1 MFSFLQMIKSKIFK
15 IGTLLLS
22 SLIFIFNFTA
32 CNSQNDITYGEKVNA
47 KQADFSVHYIDVG
60 QGDCFFINFP
70 DGKNLLIDSGK
81 NSKTNYSKIKAYL
94 DEYDCERID
103 YLVLTHPDENH
114 IGNALSII
122 ENYSVS
128 LVYLPY
134 IVSPEDFPSYFKIIN
149 QLNTKQIK
157 TEISMAGKN
166 FSGEDYFFGFLTPLG
181 KDNIDSSYN
190 DFNIAQEYTSRQLD
204 DISPIM
210 FLRYKDVRFVFCS
223 DAGQSQEKIVIEYQK
238 LGIYDIMFNSKV
250 NLSGVDYLCL
260 SSHGG
265 GGCSSQEFLSLLNA
279 KNVVVSVGGENY
291 EGCPSTSVLERLDA
305 VKKDYNFYR
314 TDVCGTISIFVGQDG
329 KDFTYSQFEK

>member
-1 MFSFLQMIKSKIFK
+1 MINSKIFK

-22 SLIFIFNFTA
+22 FLIFLTSFTA
-32 CNSQNDITYGEKVNA
+32 CNCQSEIMYGEKVNA

-81 NSKTNYSKIKAYL
+81 VSKTNFSKIKAYL
-94 DEYDCERID
+94 DEYGCEKLD

-122 ENYSVS
+122 ENYSIG

-134 IVSPEDFPSYFKIIN
+134 LVFPEDFPSYFKIIN
-149 QLNTKQIK
+149 ELNTKQIK
-157 TEISMAGKN
+157 TETSMVGKN

-181 KDNIDSSYN
+181 KDNMDSSYN
-190 DFNIAQEYTSRQLD
+190 DFNFAQEYTSRQLD

-210 FLRYKDVRFVFCS
+210 YLEYKDVSFIFCS
-223 DAGQSQEKIVIEYQK
+223 DAGQSQEKIVMEYQK

-250 NLSGVDYLCL
+250 DVANVDYLCL

-265 GGCSSQEFLSLLNA
+265 GGCSSQEFLSMVNA

-305 VKKDYNFYR
+305 VKNDYNFYR
-314 TDVCGTISIFVGQDG
+314 TDVCGTISVFVGQDG
-329 KDFTYSQFEK
+329 KDFTNSQFEK

>member
-1 MFSFLQMIKSKIFK
+1 MIKPKILK
-15 IGTLLLS
+15 IGTLLLCIS
-22 SLIFIFNFTA
+22 IFFINLTA
-32 CNSQNDITYGEKVNA
+32 CNSQNDISYGEKVNA

-81 NSKTNYSKIKAYL
+81 NSKTNFSKIKAYL

-122 ENYSVS
+122 ENYSVG

-134 IVSPEDFPSYFKIIN
+134 IVYPEDFPSYFKIIN
-149 QLNTKQIK
+149 LINQKQIE
-157 TEISMAGKN
+157 TELSMTGKS
-166 FSGEDYFFGFLTPLG
+166 FSGEDYFFCFLTPLE
-181 KDNIDSSYN
+181 KDNLDSSYN
-190 DFNIAQEYTSRQLD
+190 DFNFSQEYTSRQLD

-223 DAGQSQEKIVIEYQK
+223 DAGQSQEKIVVEYQK

-250 NLSGVDYLCL
+250 NLASVNYLCL

-265 GGCSSQEFLSLLNA
+265 NGCSSQEFLSLINP

-291 EGCPSTSVLERLDA
+291 EGCPSTAVLERLDT
-305 VKKDYNFYR
+305 VNKDYNFYR
-314 TDVCGTISIFVGQDG
+314 TDVYGTVSIFVGQDG

>member
-1 MFSFLQMIKSKIFK
+1 MIKPKILK
-15 IGTLLLS
+15 IGTLLLCFN
-22 SLIFIFNFTA
+22 IFLFNLMA
-32 CNSQNDITYGEKVNA
+32 CDSQDDFLYGEKVNA

-60 QGDCFFINFP
+60 QGDCFFISFP

-81 NSKTNYSKIKAYL
+81 NSKTNFSKIKAYL

-122 ENYSVS
+122 ENYSVG

-149 QLNTKQIK
+149 KLNTKQIK
-157 TEISMAGKN
+157 TEISMLGKN
-166 FSGEDYFFGFLTPLG
+166 FSGEDYFFCFLTPLE
-181 KDNIDSSYN
+181 KDNLDSSYN
-190 DFNIAQEYTSRQLD
+190 DYNFSQEYTSRQLD

-250 NLSGVDYLCL
+250 NLAGVDYLCL

-265 GGCSSQEFLSLLNA
+265 SGCSSQEFLSLANP

-291 EGCPSTSVLERLDA
+291 EGCPSTAVLERLDA

-314 TDVCGTISIFVGQDG
+314 TDVYGTVSIFVGQDG
-329 KDFTYSQFEK
+329 KDFTCNELKKEG

>member
-1 MFSFLQMIKSKIFK
+1 MIKSKIFK
-15 IGTLLLS
+15 ILTLLLS
-22 SLIFIFNFTA
+22 LFIFLINFTA
-32 CNSQNDITYGEKVNA
+32 CNCQNDITYGEKVNV
-47 KQADFSVHYIDVG
+47 KQAEFSVHYIDVG

-81 NSKTNYSKIKAYL
+81 NSKTNFSKIKAYL

-122 ENYSVS
+122 ENYSIG

-134 IVSPEDFPSYFKIIN
+134 IVYPEDFPSYFKIIN
-149 QLNTKQIK
+149 LLNQKQIE
-157 TEISMAGKN
+157 TEISMVGKN

-190 DFNIAQEYTSRQLD
+190 DFNFAQEYTSRQLD

-210 FLRYKDVRFVFCS
+210 YLRYKDVSFVFCS
-223 DAGQSQEKIVIEYQK
+223 DAGQSQEKIVVEYQK
-238 LGIYDIMFNSKV
+238 LGIYDMMFDSKV
-250 NLSGVDYLCL
+250 DLASVNYLCL

-265 GGCSSQEFLSLLNA
+265 NGCSSQEFLTLLNA

-314 TDVCGTISIFVGQDG
+314 TDVCGTISVFVGQDG
-329 KDFTYSQFEK
+329 KDFTCNELKKEG